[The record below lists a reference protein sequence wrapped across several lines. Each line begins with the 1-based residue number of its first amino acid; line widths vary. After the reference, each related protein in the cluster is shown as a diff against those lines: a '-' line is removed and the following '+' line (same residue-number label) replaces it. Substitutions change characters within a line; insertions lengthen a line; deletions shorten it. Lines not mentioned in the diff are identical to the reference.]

1 MVQVHKARINDLS
14 ATKASIDLTN
24 LANHSPAESGTVTET
39 TDKPQAIA
47 SIDKAA
53 DTQLKATIS
62 EREEMP
68 NGKVST
74 STQVLYNIQFLSTF
88 LD

>member
-24 LANHSPAESGTVTET
+24 LANDSPADSSTVTEA
-39 TDKPQAIA
+39 TDKPQAIDNTA
-47 SIDKAA
+47 SKAT
-53 DTQLKATIS
+53 DTQPKATIS

-74 STQVLYNIQFLSTF
+74 STQVLYT
-88 LD
+88 